1 MAEVAVMAVEAS
13 SALEAGSTEMAST
26 MAGVVLGG
34 HHAERTM
41 NSNGRQSRFSRSQ
54 LLHTGF
60 FSSHDAWRALQV

>member
-1 MAEVAVMAVEAS
+1 
-13 SALEAGSTEMAST
+13 MAST
-26 MAGVVLGG
+26 VADIVFGG

-60 FSSHDAWRALQV
+60 FSSHGAWRALQV